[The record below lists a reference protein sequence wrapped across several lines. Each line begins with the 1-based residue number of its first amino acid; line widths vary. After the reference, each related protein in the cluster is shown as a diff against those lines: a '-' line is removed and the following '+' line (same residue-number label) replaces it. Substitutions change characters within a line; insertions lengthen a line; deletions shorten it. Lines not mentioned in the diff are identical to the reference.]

1 MGWFILSQLFST
13 MITLVI
19 LGRLCEAEKDLEILF
34 LRQQISILLRN
45 RVQPVNA
52 TRVEKLKLTAFAARL
67 KEITNRSATQLGE
80 IMRLFQPET
89 VLGWHRELVRRKWT
103 FTHKA
108 RGGRPRLSQEIE
120 DLITRMVKENS
131 LWG

>member
-1 MGWFILSQLFST
+1 

-19 LGRLCEAEKDLEILF
+19 LGHLCEAEKDLEILL

-67 KEITNRSATQLGE
+67 KEITNRSSTQLGE
-80 IMRLFQPET
+80 IMRLFQPEA
-89 VLGWHRELVRRKWT
+89 VLGWHRELVRR
-103 FTHKA
+103 
-108 RGGRPRLSQEIE
+108 Q
-120 DLITRMVKENS
+120 
-131 LWG
+131 